1 MDRVLVFSYQRTV
14 DYDYADINFYIK
26 LKKKIPADFAAV
38 SIKMKKFQS
47 FECYT
52 KKFQNHNKFKK
63 VNTIWIDSFFQAL
76 RVFSKYDILILCGL
90 FGSKI
95 YSDYAKKLGLK
106 VILVDKSFNYDY
118 FISEGVD
125 SVILRNNYGLKR
137 LKKLNKKYKG
147 DVKVLS
153 SIDAGEINLPI
164 FKKQKDKRALVVL
177 TGPQHQD
184 DWYNKKIN
192 KIKEI
197 LIKNN
202 FKIFYKS
209 HPRSLFKSK
218 NIKKKIN
225 NKNKFN
231 SLLKRI
237 NLVIT
242 IHSNF
247 YQELNYFNYPVI
259 FIDRLIFLSPA
270 SIRNKIKVNNFFS
283 KIDIYKF
290 SKDKKIIKKIHRL
303 KPKQDCSRINMYE
316 SKIEDNLKFYG
327 CDLPLDYL
335 DKFLKKKQ
343 YLKTKTEKM
352 KFKEYKKELINEVGD
367 KGLQKIIM
375 YIKKIIEKWKKK
387 ADQVKNPYEKKL
399 ILLKLILKKTLI
411 N

>member
-76 RVFSKYDILILCGL
+76 RVFSKYDIIILCGL

-106 VILVDKSFNYDY
+106 VILIDKSFNYDY
-118 FISEGVD
+118 FIGKDVD

-147 DVKVLS
+147 DIKVLS

-164 FKKQKDKRALVVL
+164 FKKQNNKKALVVL

-184 DWYNKKIN
+184 DWYNEKIN
-192 KIKEI
+192 KINEI
-197 LIKNN
+197 LVKNN
-202 FKIFYKS
+202 FKVFYKS

-225 NKNKFN
+225 NKKKFN

-270 SIRNKIKVNNFFS
+270 NIRNKIKVNNFFS

-303 KPKQDCSRINMYE
+303 KPEQDCSRINMYE
-316 SKIEDNLKFYG
+316 SKIEDNLKYYG
-327 CDLPLDYL
+327 CDLPIDYL
-335 DKFLKKKQ
+335 DKFLKEKQ
-343 YLKTKTEKM
+343 YLKTKIEKM
-352 KFKEYKKELINEVGD
+352 KFKKYKKELINEVGD
-367 KGLQKIIM
+367 KGLQKIII
-375 YIKKIIEKWKKK
+375 YIKKIIDKWKKK

>member
-303 KPKQDCSRINMYE
+303 KPEQDCSRINMYE

-387 ADQVKNPYEKKL
+387 LIKLKIPTKKN
-399 ILLKLILKKTLI
+399 
-411 N
+411 